1 MLQIKDLYVIEW
13 MGPYKSLDDMY
24 QWEDVDS
31 CFIYIIT
38 GRFGI
43 IKSSKKRLS
52 VNNIG
57 QGDFPFHHTIY

>member
-38 GRFGI
+38 G
-43 IKSSKKRLS
+43 
-52 VNNIG
+52 
-57 QGDFPFHHTIY
+57 QGWSWE